1 MNKFIK
7 THEIKTYKNLLNIIQ
22 GNSKFKDLRQN
33 YIFRGLKKSSYEL
46 IPSALRKDKKG
57 VYEITKFIA
66 DSEFKLG
73 LQNYFRQAVEDDF
86 FGEKLEV
93 TKENEMAI
101 IMRPINKHGRIIEG
115 DYRTP
120 FIRSASELQFK
131 RETYVLLKFLNYCD
145 RIGLR
150 IQVTEK
156 VRRWLHNFTRY
167 QYEMETIWP
176 EFEFFEIISLAQH
189 YGLPTRALDWSYD
202 YKIALYFAVEDALK
216 KDSEDCVLWAFNYRL
231 LEDNYGVNKYR
242 YEIPK
247 LEIYRPEY
255 NSNPNLNAQKG
266 LFTFWSCTSEDDL
279 LDKTPFDELVI
290 NELIENTLID
300 EYDPTKTEYH
310 KIEGYERFIIPENI
324 KIFHKF
330 IIPAKLK
337 VKILK
342 ELYSEGYTNEFIYP
356 SYRGVVDSIRN
367 EVELDKYLKNK
378 E

>member
-1 MNKFIK
+1 MKNNKFIK
-7 THEIKTYKNLLNIIQ
+7 PHKIKNYQELLNIIQ
-22 GNSKFKDLRQN
+22 GNSKFGDLRRD
-33 YIFRGLKKSSYEL
+33 YIFRGLKKSRYEL
-46 IPSALRKDKKG
+46 IPSALRKDKQG
-57 VYEITKFIA
+57 VYEITKFIS

-73 LQNYFRQAVEDDF
+73 LQTTYRQAVEDDF
-86 FGEKLEV
+86 FGEKFEV
-93 TKENEMAI
+93 TKENENGILMK
-101 IMRPINKHGRIIEG
+101 PINKHGRIIE
-115 DYRTP
+115 DKYRTP
-120 FIRSASELQFK
+120 FIKSASELQFK

-150 IQVTEK
+150 IQVNEN

-167 QYEMETIWP
+167 QYEQDTIWP

-216 KDSEDCVLWAFNYRL
+216 KDSEDCILWAFNYKL
-231 LEDNYGVNKYR
+231 FEDKYGMDKYY

-255 NSNPNLNAQKG
+255 NSNPNINAQKG
-266 LFTFWSCTSEDDL
+266 LFTFWSCTSDDNL
-279 LDKTPFDELVI
+279 LDDTPFDELI
-290 NELIENTLID
+290 ITELIENARID
-300 EYDPTKTEYH
+300 ETKTKYH
-310 KIEGYERFIIPENI
+310 KIEGYERIMIPENI

-330 IIPAKLK
+330 IIPSKLK

-342 ELYSEGYTNEFIYP
+342 ELYTEGYTNEFIYP
-356 SYRGVVDSIRN
+356 SYRGVVDSIRR
-367 EVELDKYLKNK
+367 EVELNEYLQN